1 MVVELWQ
8 VGWVGFW
15 EIGILL
21 GSKIEGILFLLLFGL
36 VGVRMLW
43 VVGEGGGGISVWGQG
58 GRYLGVWRGGGDD
71 EGFVCEGLVVVVE
84 LGVGLNE

>member
-1 MVVELWQ
+1 
-8 VGWVGFW
+8 
-15 EIGILL
+15 
-21 GSKIEGILFLLLFGL
+21 
-36 VGVRMLW
+36 MLW